1 MPEQSQS
8 MEAWSKM
15 YQEKII
21 DIKTGEEIIRPYTEQ
36 EIAELESANEAAQ
49 IQLETIANE
58 NLAKIA
64 KRNEIFEK
72 LGLSAD
78 EVAILFS

>member
-1 MPEQSQS
+1 

>member
-49 IQLETIANE
+49 IQLERIANE
-58 NLAKIA
+58 NSAKIA

-78 EVAILFS
+78 EVEILFS